1 MIINYYKSND
11 LSYANRKRY
20 KTFNYVPDS
29 TEQQN
34 AVKLGDGARTTIK
47 TSVSN
52 LCNYVKIDNT
62 RWYVVSFRYVN
73 GGQVILNL
81 QRDVVGEFGLTDCIG
96 KIERG
101 YTETFLRNRKELDL
115 NQRLIDRIPVIPNS
129 LEYGNYKVNTHNN
142 EKWGILYISKPTD
155 GTEYANIPIPAFS
168 PKNYN
173 SSLEYIENGTIKYLN
188 NNFSSNIRFYM
199 TDEIFH
205 RFIFRCTINFY
216 YNQTSGEYYY
226 NYEVFQVNESFR
238 DKCICDFSTGSYD
251 INDSFWTKKVCE
263 FYVDDIAKRIIY
275 NKLNN
280 VVQENKAFSLADC
293 YKKNITNDVVNLY
306 NNSCVLYKGLYYNYI
321 VTETIETVNGNTN
334 NGFEFWSRIISHLE
348 ETHTF
353 EYNGTSYTF
362 SEYSQ
367 RYEGYSSYIE
377 ETTSNIITKELFNSS
392 QISPSESGVLVI
404 DLTQDLVDEPYIIY
418 AIPLFDTTIKDV
430 ATDGTTFIKNV
441 TQSNAFLTFNTAIQY
456 LSGENAYLVDAQIY
470 PYCPNLRDY
479 NVSVNNIP
487 VFTVM
492 QTSFERVCSIKLN
505 QYCDIKKEYIKR
517 VYSINAPDQSNKFS
531 FNYYDYYND
540 VIPNNTN
547 DKISDSITTII
558 IKSALKPFNIISS
571 AVIIPNDN
579 SLIGK
584 TYESDLRGCVSVSS
598 GFECSISTDQFQQY
612 VRNNVNYE
620 KLFEKDK
627 LELQK
632 QHNVERVNDAVSTI
646 VNTASATA
654 MGAIAGGAMADAG
667 IWNSFGTTSAGAIT
681 GGAIA
686 GSTVGLAMSGQSIA
700 NESLRKYEETLQQE
714 RFDLTIGTI
723 KNLPNQISRISS
735 FNEIIMRNFYY
746 VIEVYECSNEESLLV
761 DDFIEKYSY
770 GLGVIGLYS
779 KFIKD
784 KWFVRGT
791 LISSSLYPILHTV
804 LNNELKGGI
813 YYNE

>member
-1 MIINYYKSND
+1 MIINYYKSSD

-20 KTFNYVPDS
+20 KTFNYIPDS

-47 TSVSN
+47 TSASN
-52 LCNYVKIDNT
+52 LCNYVKIDDT

-81 QRDVVGEFGLTDCIG
+81 QRDVVGEFGLTDCAG

-115 NQRLIDRIPVIPNS
+115 NQRLIDRIPIIPNS

-173 SSLEYIENGTIKYLN
+173 SSLEYVENGTTKYLN
-188 NNFSSNIRFYM
+188 NDFSSQVRFYM
-199 TDEIFH
+199 KDYH
-205 RFIFRCTINFY
+205 SRFVYDCIIDFY
-216 YNQTSGEYYY
+216 YNQITGEYS
-226 NYEVFQVNESFR
+226 YESKAYRQADIFLE
-238 DKCICDFSTGSYD
+238 KCICDFDVGNYD
-251 INDSFWTKKVCE
+251 INDGDWTAKVCK
-263 FYVDDIAKRIIY
+263 FYVDDIAEEIIY

-280 VVQENKAFSLADC
+280 IENTAFSLPNC
-293 YKKNITNDVVNLY
+293 YKKDITNNAIDLY
-306 NNSCVLYKGLYYNYI
+306 NKSCVLYKGLYYNYT
-321 VTETIETVNGNTN
+321 VTESTETINGNTN
-334 NGFEFWSRIISHLE
+334 DGSEFWSRIISHLHK
-348 ETHTF
+348 THTF
-353 EYNGTSYTF
+353 EYNGVSYTF
-362 SEYSQ
+362 TENSK
-367 RYEGYSSYIE
+367 RLEGYSTFIR
-377 ETTSNIITKELFNSS
+377 ETTSNIITKELFTSS

-418 AIPLFDTTIKDV
+418 AIPLFDTIIKDV
-430 ATDGTTFIKNV
+430 ATDGTTFTKNV

-479 NVSVNNIP
+479 NVSVNDIP

-492 QTSFERVCSIKLN
+492 QTSFERICSVKLN

-540 VIPNNTN
+540 VIPNNIN
-547 DKISDSITTII
+547 NKISDSITTII

-654 MGAIAGGAMADAG
+654 MGAIAGGAMADTG
-667 IWNSFGTTSAGAIT
+667 LFNSVGTKSV
-681 GGAIA
+681 GAIA
-686 GSTVGLAMSGQSIA
+686 GGATSGSIVGLAMAGQSIA
-700 NESLRKYEETLQQE
+700 NESLRRYEETLQQE
-714 RFDLTIGTI
+714 RFDLKIGTI

-746 VIEVYECSNEESLLV
+746 VVEVYECSNEESLLV

-791 LISSSLYPILHTV
+791 LISSNLYPILHTV
-804 LNNELKGGI
+804 LNDELKGGI